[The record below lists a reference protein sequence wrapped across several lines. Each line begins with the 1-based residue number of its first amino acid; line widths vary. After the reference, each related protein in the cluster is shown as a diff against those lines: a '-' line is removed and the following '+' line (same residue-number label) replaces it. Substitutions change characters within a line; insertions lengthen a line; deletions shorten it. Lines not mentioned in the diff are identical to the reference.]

1 MTDIKHDAKWLHAN
15 GLDSKDIG
23 NVRGA
28 KAYIDQHRPEPFED
42 YDANYLYGL
51 VGKLAKILDSTEETR
66 QAETTRVAT
75 KQGVFYLTDDEIA
88 LEGDELEAWKRRRHY
103 EQ

>member
-1 MTDIKHDAKWLHAN
+1 MTDVKHDAKWLHSN

-28 KAYIDQHRPEPFED
+28 KAYIDQQRADPFTD
-42 YDANYLYGL
+42 KDANYLYGL
-51 VGKLAKILDSTEETR
+51 VGKLAKILDSYEESSE
-66 QAETTRVAT
+66 ASKTRVVT
-75 KQGVFYLTDDEIA
+75 KQGVFYLSDDEIG
-88 LEGDELEAWKRRRHY
+88 LEGEELKAWKRRKYY